1 MYGVIMAIS
10 PIKKYFGSNLIKEM
24 GKHPKRFWQ
33 KMCHEIGKSTSLI
46 ILGRMVESSGWM
58 QDPTCRRIA
67 EKGVNFF
74 ENKELSSRHKTALR
88 EIKRVCKII
97 DAPDKK
103 RLLELLLRE
112 RNDIEKVKFLEA
124 MIKQTSWDKQS
135 DQRSAIDTAKELLE
149 SRPLK
154 RKVQERFNKVE
165 ALDRALQR
173 FASHPNEA
181 SVKASYPLLFTAKIL
196 NPKVSKRLKA
206 VCKLWNEKAKY
217 KNDIAQSVVAHLDA
231 AKQMIASDSANIVDG
246 LKSCIPKKPNKTD
259 DAVYIAYDA
268 SGKVHALA
276 LVDLSKRK
284 SHHIDLLATN
294 PDNVIILGNETGP
307 VRGAGSAI
315 ITHIVHDILQSNA
328 FKKKKLQLTAVPSA
342 VSFYEKLGFKANE
355 DEEMVMKKSEMKK
368 LIEAKP
374 ITHQIQNKE
383 PKASLLIA

>member
-1 MYGVIMAIS
+1 MAIS
-10 PIKKYFGSNLIKEM
+10 PLKKYFGSNLIQEM

-33 KMCHEIGKSTSLI
+33 KMCHELGKSTSLT

-58 QDPTCRRIA
+58 QDPTCRSIA
-67 EKGVNFF
+67 QKGITFF
-74 ENKELSSRHKTALR
+74 ENKELQARHKQTLR
-88 EIKRVCKII
+88 EVKRVCKII

-112 RNDIEKVKFLEA
+112 RNDTEKVKFIEA

-154 RKVQERFNKVE
+154 HKVQKRFDKVE

-173 FASHPNEA
+173 FASHPLDAN
-181 SVKASYPLLFTAKIL
+181 VKASYPLLFTAKIL
-196 NPKVSKRLKA
+196 HTKMSKRLKE

-231 AKQMIASDSANIVDG
+231 TKQLIASDSANIVDG

-268 SGKVHALA
+268 SGKVHAVA

-284 SHHIDLLATN
+284 THQIDLLATN

-307 VRGAGSAI
+307 VRGAGSAV
-315 ITHIVHDILQSNA
+315 ITHVVHDILHSKA

-342 VSFYEKLGFKANE
+342 VSFYEKLGFTMNE
-355 DEEMVMKKSEMKK
+355 DADMVMKKQDMEK
-368 LIEAKP
+368 LVGAKP
-374 ITHQIQNKE
+374 VTHQIQTKE
-383 PKASLLIA
+383 PKAFKLIA